1 MRKLHGFLARLG
13 RRSGLSLVE
22 VLIGMT
28 ILAIA
33 LASAFALSVANA
45 RIVERNQSLS
55 VAVALAESKIEKMRN
70 LAFDNIVTGSDE
82 GTLNSL
88 GQPDN
93 NGRYTRAW
101 TVSLGG
107 PGVASNDLKTVV
119 VTTSWS
125 LWGDVQTYSLT
136 GVIAQ

>member
-1 MRKLHGFLARLG
+1 MRELHTLLGRLG
-13 RRSGLSLVE
+13 RRNGFSLVE

-55 VAVALAESKIEKMRN
+55 VAVSLAESKMEEMRN
-70 LAFDNIVTGSDE
+70 RAFDNIVTGSDE
-82 GTLNSL
+82 GTINSL

-93 NGRYTRAW
+93 GGNYTRAW
-101 TVSLGG
+101 IVSMGG

-125 LWGDVQTYSLT
+125 LWGDAQTYSLT